1 MKTGKMV
8 FASWMEFTDELELIF
23 CPENEVTTA
32 LMTLESDQY
41 LQRKRNV
48 DAYTDE
54 FRELIALSG
63 DTDPIACGVW
73 HRSTKGQRSPGL
85 VSGRTSI

>member
-8 FASWMEFTDELELIF
+8 FASWTEFTDKFGLIF
-23 CPENEVTTA
+23 CPENEATTA

-41 LQRKRNV
+41 FQGKGNV
-48 DAYTDE
+48 DAYTNE

-63 DTDPIACGVW
+63 YTDPIAVILKFC
-73 HRSTKGQRSPGL
+73 
-85 VSGRTSI
+85 